1 MCLLAHHSGGSIP
14 VWWVCT
20 LGGFGLLLLLLPG
33 VILAWSHFWAELGGT
48 QPIEGHFLWS
58 KAWIR
63 LCGLF
68 AIGVAGCLLYSR
80 TLSSLPKPSP
90 QPEFPVSAPSEEQ
103 DVLEYER
110 LVDAERWDEALPIIE
125 EIVQRSPNIPTSW
138 FNWGVCLS
146 TLGRESEAAEKFL
159 KAYELAPDDYGA
171 QYRAFRSLFFAQD
184 YAAFLEFATQECD
197 AHPEMIEHLLADDDF
212 STLFARPEF
221 QELRDRYQK

>member
-1 MCLLAHHSGGSIP
+1 MSLKYAATKVS
-14 VWWVCT
+14 
-20 LGGFGLLLLLLPG
+20 
-33 VILAWSHFWAELGGT
+33 
-48 QPIEGHFLWS
+48 EGHY
-58 KAWIR
+58 
-63 LCGLF
+63 
-68 AIGVAGCLLYSR
+68 V
-80 TLSSLPKPSP
+80 LPKTK
-90 QPEFPVSAPSEEQ
+90 
-103 DVLEYER
+103 DMK
-110 LVDAERWDEALPIIE
+110 VDAHAYLSEALYEASDETLWDQLRNGASYEGVTGAYIMPDAHMGYGVPIGSVIVTEDTLIQAGSGYDISCGVLYMSTGLMAADIADLARRRQWIE